1 MKKALNT
8 IVGIL
13 GGVLGVAAVFYLL
26 VLVTAWI

>member
-1 MKKALNT
+1 MKNAMNT